1 MRFKVFLSTAAGEE
15 PAMKQIILFGILL
28 GMSIHPVIIANDLPP
43 VAVQQVSSPGRS
55 YFYSGETIAV
65 YENGSRKFVN
75 LLNPSG
81 EALGSWDG
89 SQRRY
94 FLKDHLGSVRTTVDQ
109 NGNVD
114 GYDDY
119 YPFGLTMPGRS
130 SNTGNPNDN
139 YKFTGYEQD
148 DEAGLNL
155 YHANAR
161 GYDPLIGRFL
171 QIDPLFDDANQVG
184 LSPYN
189 YAWNN
194 PSNLNDPTGECPWC
208 VGAIVGAVT
217 DYAVQVTVNLAEGK
231 SVGDALTDVDG
242 GSILV
247 SAGAGALSGGL
258 SVLSK
263 AGKVSKLTKLATSE
277 GGELIVDGAASVAG
291 QLADDGEV
299 SLTGVAADVT
309 IGKVLSNKVDQVV
322 ESRFLKSQTGKSLVR
337 GVDRADRIA
346 ANSTRRGRQTQA
358 TNKRA
363 ALARRVANR
372 TTAASVSSTGAA
384 SAVVKEATK
393 KEDEKNN

>member
-1 MRFKVFLSTAAGEE
+1 MRFKVFLSTAAGRE
-15 PAMKQIILFGILL
+15 PAMKQFILFGILL